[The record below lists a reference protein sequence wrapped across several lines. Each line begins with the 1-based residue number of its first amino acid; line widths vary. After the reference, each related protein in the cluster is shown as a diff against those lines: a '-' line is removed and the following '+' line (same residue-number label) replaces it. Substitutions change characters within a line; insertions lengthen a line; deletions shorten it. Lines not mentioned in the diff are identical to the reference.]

1 MRTRRLTPWF
11 YILPASVLIAF
22 FLLYPTLRTFYLSFF
37 DKRSIEYVGLE
48 NYSFLLT
55 SATTRV
61 AIRNNLLWMV
71 VFPLTTISLG
81 LVLAVLADKVAYER
95 VVKSII
101 FMPMAISFVG
111 AGVVWKFVYA
121 YRATEVAQTGLLN
134 AIVVALG
141 GEPVGWLLQRP
152 WLNNLCLVVIGVWIW
167 TGFCMTAFS
176 AAYKNIPVEIVE
188 AARMDGA
195 TEWQLFWR
203 ITIPMLKATI
213 SVMTVTMM
221 VFALKVFDIIYVT
234 TNGLYDT
241 EVMANR
247 MYKEMFL
254 YRSKGRASAIA
265 IFLLVTSMI
274 IMSSNVLRQR
284 ASRDQS

>member
-1 MRTRRLTPWF
+1 M
-11 YILPASVLIAF
+11 PASVLIAF